1 MRDEE
6 FQVLLQ
12 SVQEAVDHYE
22 GRRPDSDFRI
32 TLLPAPPKP
41 MEPAEVQ
48 ALRERIGVSQ
58 RVFALT
64 LNVSVK
70 TVQAWESGARV
81 ADGGNL
87 RLLRLAER
95 HPEVVFEW
103 MHQPK
108 PRRAAAKKPRRA
120 RKPRPQPA

>member
-12 SVQEAVDHYE
+12 SVQEAVDHHE
-22 GRRPDSDFRI
+22 GRRSDSEFRI
-32 TLLPAPPKP
+32 TVLPGRPEP
-41 MEPAEVQ
+41 MEAAEVQ
-48 ALRERIGVSQ
+48 ALRDRIGVSQ
-58 RVFALT
+58 RVFAMT

-70 TVQAWESGARV
+70 TVQAWESGARI

-95 HPEVVFEW
+95 HPEVVF
-103 MHQPK
+103 
-108 PRRAAAKKPRRA
+108 
-120 RKPRPQPA
+120 

>member
-12 SVQEAVDHYE
+12 SVQEAVDHHE
-22 GRRPDSDFRI
+22 GRRSDSEFRI
-32 TLLPAPPKP
+32 TILPARPEP
-41 MEPAEVQ
+41 MEAAEVQ
-48 ALRERIGVSQ
+48 ALRDRIGVSQ
-58 RVFALT
+58 SVFAMT

-70 TVQAWESGARV
+70 TVQAWESGARI

-103 MHQPK
+103 MHQPR
-108 PRRAAAKKPRRA
+108 PAAAKKPRPA
-120 RKPRPQPA
+120 RKPKPQPA

>member
-12 SVQEAVDHYE
+12 SVQEAVDHHE
-22 GRRPDSDFRI
+22 GRRSDSEFRI
-32 TLLPAPPKP
+32 TVLPGRPEP
-41 MEPAEVQ
+41 MEAAEVQ
-48 ALRERIGVSQ
+48 ALRDRIGVSQ
-58 RVFALT
+58 SVFAMT

-70 TVQAWESGARV
+70 TVQAWESGARI

-103 MHQPK
+103 MHQPR
-108 PRRAAAKKPRRA
+108 PAPKKPRRA